1 MVMILLKEFDL
12 LSDIFESCQSFD
24 QLYIIFFCNG
34 SCHFSGNDSCYNCT
48 VFRKHAKFFSLG
60 KKVFQDQHSGH
71 ISCEA
76 FVLTGLLILC
86 IDSKSVCIRVS
97 SQNDICVHFCCKF
110 QGQCKCVLIFRV
122 RIAYCG
128 EISVRKFL
136 LFYYINI
143 VKSKFF
149 QYTSYRNV
157 SCSVKRCINDLQLV
171 CLLFDGFRAEN
182 QFLKSSHIFIIDLF
196 TDHFVKTCCLC
207 IFLGHRLHLS
217 EICDRLNFCDDLF
230 VLRSCDLCAVLPV
243 NFVSVVL
250 WRIVACSYY
259 HTSCAA

>member
-1 MVMILLKEFDL
+1 MGTFQAAIAFFISEEEFMVMILLKEFDL

-71 ISCEA
+71 ISCETFILA
-76 FVLTGLLILC
+76 GFLILC
-86 IDSKSVCIRVS
+86 INSKSVCIRVS

-128 EISVRKFL
+128 EISVRNFL

-149 QYTSYRNV
+149 QYTSYRNIACTMKR
-157 SCSVKRCINDLQLV
+157 SINNFQIALFFIKRLLFNLCKKSVKLV
-171 CLLFDGFRAEN
+171 FAYVIYKLTFFKKRN
-182 QFLKSSHIFIIDLF
+182 
-196 TDHFVKTCCLC
+196 
-207 IFLGHRLHLS
+207 
-217 EICDRLNFCDDLF
+217 
-230 VLRSCDLCAVLPV
+230 
-243 NFVSVVL
+243 
-250 WRIVACSYY
+250 
-259 HTSCAA
+259 